1 MKISGILVAAII
13 FTNLLHAQIFSEI
26 SASAGINF
34 SRENINDS
42 GGGVCIFDYNND
54 GFEDFFVPGGYGGSA
69 GLFRNNGNGTFT
81 EVFAQTL
88 NASIYAYID
97 SLVTVSSIAGD
108 IDNDGDRDLFITTGG
123 YKYQF
128 GVVKKPDVLLENL
141 GNGTF
146 ADISASAGISALSY
160 GESASMGDYNL
171 DGFLDIYVSNYV
183 RDMSFTFDSLGNP
196 NAYVPDCYENNFYIN
211 NGNKTFT
218 ESATSLGVADAGCGL
233 TGIFSDF
240 DFDKDPDILLAND
253 FGEYN
258 SFPNALFRNN
268 YPASGFSSIGAQS
281 GFNRRMFG
289 MGIAQGDYN
298 EDGLMDYYVTNIG
311 TNSLYMNNGNASFS
325 DRALSLGVDLT
336 WGLQDSLRKTT
347 WGCNFFDYDNDT
359 YLDLYVAAG
368 YVNAFLPLTI
378 IRDSSALFRNNG
390 GGGFNNISVA
400 SGLASPIANRGSAI
414 FDFDNDG
421 DMDLL
426 VNHTRMQIFSVLGLP
441 QNFHLYR
448 NNSNSNN
455 NWLKIKL
462 RGTRN
467 NRDGYGTR
475 LIVYFGNRK
484 LIRELDGGSS
494 HASLNSS
501 ILHFGLGNNT
511 MLDSVEVH
519 WPGGGVQTLYNVNSN
534 QTLSI
539 QEPLGLQLAVQS
551 DIEEIILFPNPLNNS
566 EKLRL
571 RIKSKSDKA
580 LTVFVKDLLG
590 REVASGKIEVSAGQ
604 QVFNFRE
611 LFPAFNV
618 QNQLYIIS
626 IADEGKIIY
635 SEKLLFNN

>member
-1 MKISGILVAAII
+1 MKILGILTTVII
-13 FTNLLHAQIFSEI
+13 FSHLMHAQTFTEI
-26 SASAGINF
+26 SSSAGINF

-81 EVFAQTL
+81 EVFSQTMS
-88 NASIYAYID
+88 ASTYAYID
-97 SLVTVSSIAGD
+97 SLITVSSIAGD

-141 GNGTF
+141 GNGNF
-146 ADISASAGISALSY
+146 ADISASAGINALSY

-218 ESATSLGVADAGCGL
+218 ESASALGVADAGCGL
-233 TGIFSDF
+233 TVIFSDF

-258 SFPNALFRNN
+258 NYPNALFRNN
-268 YPASGFSSIGAQS
+268 YPSSGFSSIGTQS
-281 GFNRRMFG
+281 GFNRGMFG

-298 EDGLMDYYVTNIG
+298 EDGHLDYYVTNIG
-311 TNSLYMNNGNASFS
+311 RNSLYMSNGNGTFS

-378 IRDSSALFRNNG
+378 IRDSSVLFRNNTS
-390 GGGFNNISVA
+390 GGFTNIGYQ
-400 SGLASPIANRGSAI
+400 SGLTSPIANRGSAI

-426 VNHTRMQIFSVLGLP
+426 VNHSRMQIFTVIGLS
-441 QNFHLYR
+441 QNFQIYR
-448 NNSNSNN
+448 NNNN
-455 NWLKIKL
+455 NGNKWLKIKL

-467 NRDGYGTR
+467 NRDAYGTR
-475 LIVYFGNRK
+475 VIVYFGNRK

-511 MLDSVEVH
+511 VLDSVEVH
-519 WPGGGVQTLYNVNSN
+519 WLGGGVQILYNVNTN
-534 QTLSI
+534 QTLNI
-539 QEPLGLQLAVQS
+539 QEPLGLQLDPVS
-551 DIEEIILFPNPLNNS
+551 EIEEILLFPNPVNNPD
-566 EKLRL
+566 KLKL
-571 RIKSKSDKA
+571 RIKSKSDRV
-580 LTVFVKDLLG
+580 LTVFVKDLMG
-590 REVASGKIEVSAGQ
+590 REVATGKIQVIAGQ
-604 QVFNFRE
+604 NVLNFKE
-611 LFPAFNV
+611 FLPAFNA

-626 IADEGKIIY
+626 IADEGTIIY
-635 SEKLLFNN
+635 SEKLLFNH